1 MINDKEVKRMPA
13 LLDHEKLREE
23 MRKQSLKQEPLAE
36 RLGISDRH
44 LRNLRS
50 RDTNVSASLL
60 YDISRA
66 LRVPIDELVTV
77 REEEK

>member
-1 MINDKEVKRMPA
+1 MSA
-13 LLDHEKLREE
+13 LLDHKKLREE
-23 MRKQSLKQEPLAE
+23 IRKQSLKQEPLAE

-60 YDISRA
+60 YDISLA
-66 LRVPIDELVTV
+66 LRVLIDQLVTV
-77 REEEK
+77 REDEE

>member
-1 MINDKEVKRMPA
+1 MPA
-13 LLDHEKLREE
+13 LLNHKKLCEE

-50 RDTNVSASLL
+50 KDTNVSASLL
-60 YDISRA
+60 YDISMA
-66 LRVPIDELVTV
+66 LQVPIEDLMAA
-77 REEEK
+77 REEEQ

>member
-1 MINDKEVKRMPA
+1 MPA
-13 LLDHEKLREE
+13 LLDHKKLREE

-60 YDISRA
+60 YDISMA
-66 LRVPIDELVTV
+66 LQVPIDELVTV

>member
-1 MINDKEVKRMPA
+1 MPA
-13 LLDHEKLREE
+13 LLDHKKLREE

-60 YDISRA
+60 YDISLA
-66 LRVPIDELVTV
+66 LQVPIDDLMAA

>member
-1 MINDKEVKRMPA
+1 MPA
-13 LLDHEKLREE
+13 LLNHKKLREE

-60 YDISRA
+60 YDISLA
-66 LRVPIDELVTV
+66 LQVPIDDLMAA